1 MFKKKL
7 IISTAVIALLSS
19 SLSALTLKESVIEA
33 INTNPVVQERL
44 KNYRATQ
51 QDLNVAES
59 EYYPKLDLSAA
70 VGYNN
75 AGALKSEDN
84 GDWSHRVVDQDYGN
98 YETQLKLTQNLFDGF
113 GTTNKV
119 DYQEARILAA
129 AYNYV
134 EKSNDIAFKMTNA
147 YLNVLRSY
155 ELLQT
160 ARENVQ
166 INEDIFKKV
175 KDLFDAGLTTDS
187 EVKKIESALSL
198 ARSNLTVQKNNARD
212 TEFNFRRILGRM
224 PTLSELTKPEMN
236 TPMPESI
243 ERAALY
249 SINHNPSLLV
259 AQYNIKGAQAL
270 WKQHEK
276 EFYPTID
283 LEISQTYNDVESRNA
298 FDNPD
303 DRFKARIVMN
313 YNIFNGGADAA
324 TVQKDISKIN
334 QEVEIR
340 RDLKRQVIEGLD
352 LSWNAYKMI
361 GLQLKDLREYS
372 TFSEKTLELYK
383 EEYDLGRRSLLDLLS
398 SQNDVINSRSQIIT
412 AEYEQLFAKYRILD
426 AMGLLPMS
434 IVGDTKD
441 MTARVNLYTQ
451 SDADEILD
459 TLPVVYDVDND
470 KIADNEDLC
479 DNSLLEDNIMP
490 YGCKKMT
497 RDSDGDGVIDAKDM
511 CPLTPKNA
519 RVSPDGCALDS
530 DFDGVKDYADECPT
544 TPIGNEVDVKGC
556 SIEIPD
562 SDSDGDGVYDRDDE
576 CKETPVGYKVQAN
589 GCTASITLAVTFPK
603 SSSTIPTELD
613 EKIAKFAQYLKDNPD
628 YDAKIIGH
636 TSRESTS
643 KDLFNQRLSE
653 DRAAS
658 FRKELI
664 KKGVDVSRITSEGRG
679 FHEPVAD
686 NTTYLGRV
694 ANRRI
699 EIELTKKGVK

>member
-1 MFKKKL
+1 MFKKELL
-7 IISTAVIALLSS
+7 ISLAAITCLTS
-19 SLSALTLKESVIEA
+19 SLGALTLKESIVEA
-33 INTNPVVQERL
+33 MNTNPVVQERL
-44 KNYRATQ
+44 KNYRSTQ
-51 QDLNVAES
+51 QDLNIAES
-59 EYYPKLDLSAA
+59 EYYPKLDLSAS
-70 VGYNN
+70 VGYND
-75 AGALKSEDN
+75 AGNLKSENN
-84 GDWSHRVVDQDYGN
+84 GDWSHKVVDQDYGN

-147 YLNVLRSY
+147 YLNVLRSH

-160 ARENVQ
+160 AQQNVQ
-166 INEDIFKKV
+166 INEDIYKKV
-175 KDLFDAGLTTDS
+175 KDLYDSGLTTDS

-224 PTLSELTKPEMN
+224 PNVSELVKPEMN

-259 AQYNIKGAQAL
+259 SQYNIKGAQAL

-276 EFYPTID
+276 EYYPTID
-283 LEISQTYNDVESRNA
+283 LEVSQTYNDVETRNA

-313 YNIFNGGADAA
+313 YNLFNGGADQA

-334 QEVEIR
+334 QEIEIK

-352 LSWNAYKMI
+352 LSWSAYKMV

-372 TFSEKTLELYK
+372 KFSEKTLELYK

-412 AEYEQLFAKYRILD
+412 AEYEQMFAKYRILD

-434 IVGDTKD
+434 VVGDTKEF
-441 MTARVNLYTQ
+441 TKRVNLY
-451 SDADEILD
+451 SDADASEILD
-459 TLPVVYDVDND
+459 TLPVTLDVDND

-497 RDSDGDGVIDAKDM
+497 RDSDGDGVIDAKDK
-511 CPLTPKNA
+511 CPNTPKNA
-519 RVSPDGCALDS
+519 KVSPDGCALDS

-544 TPIGNEVDVKGC
+544 TPMGDEVDIKGC
-556 SIEIPD
+556 SIAVDDID
-562 SDSDGDGVYDRDDE
+562 TDGDGVYDSMDE
-576 CKETPVGYKVQAN
+576 CKETPLGYKVQMN
-589 GCTASITLAVTFPK
+589 GCTDSITLTVTFGRA
-603 SSSTIPTELD
+603 SSEVPSDLD
-613 EKIAKFAQYLKDNPD
+613 EKVSIFAQYLKDNPE
-628 YDAKIIGH
+628 YSANIIGH
-636 TSRESTS
+636 TSRGATS
-643 KDLFNQRLSE
+643 KVDFNQKLSE
-653 DRAAS
+653 QRAAS

-664 KKGVDVSRITSEGRG
+664 KKGVAADRITSEGRG
-679 FHEPVAD
+679 FNEPVAD
-686 NTTYLGRV
+686 NLTLEGRS

-699 EIELTKKGVK
+699 EIELTKQGAN